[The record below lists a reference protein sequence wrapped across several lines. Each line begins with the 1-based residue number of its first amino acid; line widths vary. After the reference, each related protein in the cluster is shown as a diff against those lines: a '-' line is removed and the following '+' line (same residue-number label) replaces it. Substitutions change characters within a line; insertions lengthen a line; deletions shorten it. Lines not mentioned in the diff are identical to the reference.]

1 MKTTLST
8 IFVMLIM
15 IIGKNIFVSSEI
27 KCQEK
32 IRLSTKESGTYRT
45 HSISALI
52 QYLSLSLSLNLSI
65 FNLFI
70 LDLVLAD
77 LQQKKKLITPLLEL

>member
-1 MKTTLST
+1 
-8 IFVMLIM
+8 MLIM

-52 QYLSLSLSLNLSI
+52 QYLSLSLNLSI

-77 LQQKKKLITPLLEL
+77 LQQKKKLITPLLER